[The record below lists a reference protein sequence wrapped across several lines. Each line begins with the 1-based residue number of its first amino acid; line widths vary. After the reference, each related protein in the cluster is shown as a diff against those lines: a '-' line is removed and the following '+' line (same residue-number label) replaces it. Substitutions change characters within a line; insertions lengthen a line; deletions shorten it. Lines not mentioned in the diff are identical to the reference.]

1 MAADKIHHPPI
12 YLIVVA
18 RYSADN
24 KYDKTHHPLLQ
35 QSSLLQ
41 NLWQLCSIYFFRHIQ
56 FLSFCL
62 ALDDGNVDEAHHIH
76 ISLMVDFVAEVSNSC
91 LLFVKSLVLW
101 VVCKII
107 VNNNFNTI
115 QKCYSEM
122 MVG

>member
-1 MAADKIHHPPI
+1 MTKPTTHSYNKAAYFKTYDSS
-12 YLIVVA
+12 VV
-18 RYSADN
+18 YIF
-24 KYDKTHHPLLQ
+24 
-35 QSSLLQ
+35 
-41 NLWQLCSIYFFRHIQ
+41 CHIQ

-115 QKCYSEM
+115 QKCYSEV